1 MSLLHRI
8 GRVDLAVADLARS
21 TRFYEDVIGLRRVR
35 AEPGTAVLGVGALEL
50 LRLVETPGARPVPRA
65 AGLYH
70 FALLLPTRRDLA
82 RTLVHLHA
90 SAAPISGYA
99 DHAVSEAIYLTDPD
113 GHGIE
118 IYRDRPRAA
127 WTYPGGALRM
137 TVDPLD
143 VRGILAELPDPLPAW
158 DGLAE
163 GTVMGHI
170 HLQVSD
176 IAATEAFYMELLG
189 FDLVTRYGPSATF
202 LSQDGYHH
210 HIGANTWAGAGLPP
224 APPGA
229 ARLLSYDIR
238 LDSTVDR
245 DALAGRLSAAG
256 HAVTAGD
263 GALITEDP
271 SGLTVRLL
279 G

>member
-1 MSLLHRI
+1 MSLPHRI
-8 GRVDLAVADLARS
+8 GRIDLTVASLERA
-21 TRFYEDVIGLRRVR
+21 TTFYEEVIGLRR
-35 AEPGTAVLGVGALEL
+35 LGGDRTSAFLGAGDRQL
-50 LRLVETPGARPVPRA
+50 LRLVELPGARPAPRA

-82 RTLVHLHA
+82 LSLDHLHRVN
-90 SAAPISGYA
+90 APISGYA

-127 WTYPGGALRM
+127 WDYPGGALRM

-176 IAATEAFYMELLG
+176 IAATEAFYMRLLG
-189 FDLVTRYGPSATF
+189 FDVVTHYGPSAIF
-202 LSQDGYHH
+202 LSRDGYHH
-210 HIGANTWAGAGLPP
+210 HIGANTWAGAGLPS

-229 ARLLSYDIR
+229 ARLLSYAIR
-238 LDSTVDR
+238 LDPTVDR
-245 DALAGRLSAAG
+245 DALSRRLSAAG
-256 HAVTAGD
+256 HPVAVSED
-263 GALITEDP
+263 ALVTEDP
-271 SGLTVRLL
+271 SGLTVRLID
-279 G
+279 